1 MTRHANPAAVA
12 AALDD
17 ARTTCLDARLV
28 TGQIEARALQAR
40 DETMSATG
48 RHSFTTGMVREA
60 RRALEGR
67 RASLQ
72 ARPST
77 PESECE
83 LLELEAALAR
93 IDAGTWGRCER
104 CGGAVGRDR
113 LRALPETRVC
123 LPCAK
128 LPPGP

>member
-1 MTRHANPAAVA
+1 MTRHANPAALEA
-12 AALDD
+12 AHGA
-17 ARTTCLDARLV
+17 ARTRCPDTALAS
-28 TGQIEARALQAR
+28 GQREAHPLHAWPG
-40 DETMSATG
+40 TMSATG

-77 PESECE
+77 PDSECE
-83 LLELEAALAR
+83 LLELDAALAR

-104 CGGAVGRDR
+104 CGGAIGRDR

-128 LPPGP
+128 LPPTP

>member
-1 MTRHANPAAVA
+1 MTRHANPAAILG
-12 AALDD
+12 ALDA
-17 ARTTCLDARLV
+17 ARTTG
-28 TGQIEARALQAR
+28 TGAAPASGEREAHRLQAQPP
-40 DETMSATG
+40 TMSATG

-67 RASLQ
+67 RTSLQ
-72 ARPST
+72 ARPPT

-104 CGGAVGRDR
+104 CGGAIGRDR

-128 LPPGP
+128 LPGP